1 MSNVKGQRVPPTGG
15 AGKDRDPYFRD
26 GSYASLAA
34 AIINQAI
41 TDYFML
47 LSGFWK
53 PHGRLN
59 KETLER
65 FFYSEEYQI
74 LTHYDPDTIVHMVQR
89 EARKMVLRYTI
100 QKVKGSKRFKVVRV
114 EDKHVMGEYKN
125 KKDAL
130 HAAADFQGTDYKLYM
145 RIRRR
150 DGVHDEEV

>member
-1 MSNVKGQRVPPTGG
+1 MSNVRGQKEPPTGG

-26 GSYASLAA
+26 GSYESLAA

-47 LSGFWK
+47 VSGFWK

-65 FFYSEEYQI
+65 FFFSEEYEL
-74 LTHYDPDTIVHMVQR
+74 LTNYDPETIINMVQR
-89 EARKMVLRYTI
+89 EAAKMILTYTI
-100 QKVKGSKRFKVVRV
+100 QKVKGSKRYKVVSV
-114 EDKHVMGEYKN
+114 KDGATMGEYKN

-130 HAAADFQGTDYKLYM
+130 HAAADLQGIDYRMYM

-150 DGVHDEEV
+150 DGVHDEEI